1 MLRTTAVDIAL
12 FTSSVAL
19 FIAYHLWL
27 FTWDAR
33 ACVRARDACCG
44 RGARLTPAAGRMR
57 VSAEAASNRRA
68 WVRAVVADASSGG
81 QTYAVQ
87 VIRSHIMAAT
97 LLATTCGLIAIQGML
112 PALLDAGRLRRLR
125 ELASHDPIAPG
136 VEGRWPSEGV
146 KLALLEAAVLA
157 AMVCLMQSIRFN
169 VHAGFALKVAAGG
182 PSMWAPGGGGG
193 NGGGAPGGPS
203 ASPPGASPP
212 TSYAASEAL
221 ALLDRA
227 AGAFTA
233 GQRCFYAFLPLFMS
247 LFGPTVMFIA
257 TVALVAGLYVLDVL
271 PLPGVG
277 LAASGG
283 GGGVADGTDGFKE
296 PRAVV

>member
-1 MLRTTAVDIAL
+1 MLRTTAIDIAL
-12 FTSSVAL
+12 FTASIAL
-19 FIAYHLWL
+19 FVLYHLWL
-27 FTWDAR
+27 FSWDAR
-33 ACVRARDACCG
+33 ACVRLRGACCG
-44 RGARLTPAAGRMR
+44 TARRLTPAAGRFR
-57 VSAEAASNRRA
+57 VQAEAAANRRA

-112 PALLDAGRLRRLR
+112 PALLDAGKLGRLR
-125 ELASHDPIAPG
+125 ELAAHDPLAPG
-136 VEGRWPSEGV
+136 EAGRWPAEGV

-182 PSMWAPGGGGG
+182 GSGGGSGGASAPGL
-193 NGGGAPGGPS
+193 P
-203 ASPPGASPP
+203 ASF
-212 TSYAASEAL
+212 AASEAL

-233 GQRCFYAFLPLFMS
+233 GQRFFYAFLPLFMS
-247 LFGPTVMFIA
+247 LFGPTVMFVS
-257 TVALVAGLYVLDVL
+257 TVLLVCGLYVLDVL
-271 PLPGVG
+271 PLTGMG
-277 LAASGG
+277 GSGG
-283 GGGVADGTDGFKE
+283 GSGSGVDGAMADGGLKE